1 MQNVHSIDG
10 GSPEYW
16 QNLKRGHTLISRARA
31 AYSRMKSARLYTM
44 SGYSEDG
51 PEYAENI
58 GPFDAF
64 ENACKAVERAP
75 MALSILR
82 AQRTQQIGDRE
93 IIPW

>member
-1 MQNVHSIDG
+1 MCG
-10 GSPEYW
+10 F
-16 QNLKRGHTLISRARA
+16 
-31 AYSRMKSARLYTM
+31 
-44 SGYSEDG
+44 SEDG

-64 ENACKAVERAP
+64 ENACKAVERDP